1 MGFFSSLSDIL
12 FKTMDYAMKEADR
25 QQKEQDRAEAK
36 MATKSDSQLSDI
48 YKGKSTVAEKK
59 AASQEF
65 SSRVE
70 AEKAKLG
77 KYTNDQQLKS
87 IAKDESKTLSER
99 KAAYEVYKEKEE
111 MRKKWW
117 EQIPLHLTRTDMDF
131 AALAEK
137 SFTLVN

>member
-1 MGFFSSLSDIL
+1 MGFFDTLSNIL
-12 FKTMDYAMKEADR
+12 SKAMDFAATETERY
-25 QQKEQDRAEAK
+25 QKEQDRAEAK

-48 YKGKSTVAEKK
+48 YKGKSTAAEKR

-65 SSRVE
+65 ASRVE
-70 AEKAKLG
+70 SEKAKLG

-111 MRKKWW
+111 MRKNNGNKY
-117 EQIPLHLTRTDMDF
+117 HYT
-131 AALAEK
+131 
-137 SFTLVN
+137 